1 MLIHQY
7 IYHIAILQLI
17 LIVSILYL
25 YRTIYSYANKKAEK
39 DNETKLQVTINEL
52 EIYKKNLITKRSH
65 KIKEAV
71 EKKYIHSQKLVK
83 GIPYEE
89 VERQYLTNDDI
100 ESLYKTDW
108 PFISERRP
116 SFSI

>member
-71 EKKYIHSQKLVK
+71 ENKLIIKV
-83 GIPYEE
+83 INIFLIILSFY
-89 VERQYLTNDDI
+89 
-100 ESLYKTDW
+100 
-108 PFISERRP
+108 FIVTTVVP
-116 SFSI
+116 GKVYPTT